1 MEIVQE
7 QMSKEGEIF
16 RKELR
21 RREQELGSEGV
32 NQLLAFSSPSTLA
45 HTALTHCQQNDLTG
59 ALLTGTLLTD
69 FKQHKKD

>member
-1 MEIVQE
+1 
-7 QMSKEGEIF
+7 MSKEGEIF
-16 RKELR
+16 RKEWR

-59 ALLTGTLLTD
+59 ALLTD